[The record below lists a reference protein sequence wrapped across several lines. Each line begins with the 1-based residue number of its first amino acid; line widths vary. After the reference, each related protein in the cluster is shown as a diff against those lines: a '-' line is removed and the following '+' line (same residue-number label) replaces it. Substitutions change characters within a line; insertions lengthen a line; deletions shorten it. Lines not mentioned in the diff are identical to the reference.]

1 MRQRLPSLNALR
13 AFEAVARHL
22 SLTEAANEL
31 HVTPAAISHHVK
43 ALEEDVGTTLLRRV
57 KGEFVLTE
65 AAQAALPP
73 LRAGFDQIAESAR
86 RLRSDASNNILTIS
100 VGLTLASS
108 FLVRRL
114 GKFRETYP
122 DIDVRLHTTDRVAD
136 FARDGVDVAI
146 RFGRG
151 IYPGMESFRL
161 FEEEIFPV
169 CSPALLEQ
177 GPPLEKPRD
186 LEHFTLLHV
195 EWTPHASELDDWG
208 TWLQTAGADN
218 VDATR
223 GPRFSHSS
231 IALQSAVEGQGVAFG
246 SESLAGD
253 EIRAGRLVRPFDLS
267 LPMNYAYYLL
277 YPEAMATVP
286 KIANFRDWILAETDD
301 MDRWYTGDLMAAPE
315 PDAG

>member
-1 MRQRLPSLNALR
+1 MAQRLPSLNALR

-22 SLTEAANEL
+22 SLTEAAHEL
-31 HVTPAAISHHVK
+31 HVTPAAVSHHIK
-43 ALEEDVGTTLLRRV
+43 ALEEDVGTNLLRRV

-86 RLRSDASNNILTIS
+86 RLRGGASSNILTIS

-108 FLVRRL
+108 FLVRRM
-114 GKFRETYP
+114 GKFHDAYP
-122 DIDVRLHTTDRVAD
+122 DIDVRLHTTDSMAD

-151 IYPGMESFRL
+151 VYPGLASFRL

-169 CSPALLEQ
+169 CSPALLDN
-177 GPPLEKPRD
+177 GPQLRTPGD
-186 LEHFTLLHV
+186 LAHFTLLHV
-195 EWTPHASELDDWG
+195 EWTPDASEIDDWG
-208 TWLQTAGADN
+208 TWLRTAGADN

-231 IALQSAVEGQGVAFG
+231 IALQSAVEGQGVALG

-253 EIRAGRLVRPFDLS
+253 EIRAGRLIRPFGLA
-267 LPMNYAYYLL
+267 LPMNFAYHLV
-277 YPEAMATVP
+277 YPEEMVTVP
-286 KIANFRDWILAETDD
+286 KVAKFRDWILAETED
-301 MDRWYTGDLMAAPE
+301 MDRWYAGGTAAADE
-315 PDAG
+315 AG